1 MSQNSPYSRWSR
13 TAACG
18 ICALEAGWES
28 EVRDDLIFGMALT
41 DYFAADKDVKGK
53 ITTHAYYW
61 PMS

>member
-1 MSQNSPYSRWSR
+1 
-13 TAACG
+13 
-18 ICALEAGWES
+18 LEAGWES